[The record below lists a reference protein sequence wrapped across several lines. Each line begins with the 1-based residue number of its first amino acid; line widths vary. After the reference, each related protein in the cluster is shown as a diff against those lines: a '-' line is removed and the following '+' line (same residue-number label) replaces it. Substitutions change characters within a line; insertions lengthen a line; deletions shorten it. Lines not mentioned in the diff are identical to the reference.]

1 MKHAPPSN
9 GSGKNSGHA
18 GHDIHEGHGEHHI
31 IPFRVYVRVLA
42 LLLVLTAIT
51 VAAAQVNF
59 GPWNTVIAMA
69 IASIKAGFVLAFFM
83 HLKYDNRLFA
93 VCFGTA
99 VFFVIVLYCF
109 TRLDIGTRIR
119 VDSIL

>member
-1 MKHAPPSN
+1 MSSRRE
-9 GSGKNSGHA
+9 GSGMGNVNHNSHQ
-18 GHDIHEGHGEHHI
+18 HQNHGEHHV
-31 IPFRVYVRVLA
+31 IPFRVYVQVLL

-83 HLKYDNRLFA
+83 HLKYDDKLFL
-93 VCFGTA
+93 VCFLTA
-99 VFFVIVLYCF
+99 VFFVIVLYF
-109 TRLDIGTRIR
+109 FSRLDIGTRIP
-119 VDSIL
+119 VNGIL